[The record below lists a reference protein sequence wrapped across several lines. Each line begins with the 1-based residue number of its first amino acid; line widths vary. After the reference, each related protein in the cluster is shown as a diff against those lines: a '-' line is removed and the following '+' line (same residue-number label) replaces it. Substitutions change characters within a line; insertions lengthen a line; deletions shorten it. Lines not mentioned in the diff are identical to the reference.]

1 MVRKKWNLR
10 HVTPTSGLFYYYG
23 TMATVTELFH
33 PDIADVAL
41 TDVLFALSDPARLEV
56 VRELA
61 DGPLSM
67 AECGAT
73 HPELPKSTKS
83 HLMKVLREAGIVRNE
98 ADGRRRLLSLRKD
111 ELDAAFPGL
120 LDSVLG
126 TSKG

>member
-1 MVRKKWNLR
+1 
-10 HVTPTSGLFYYYG
+10 
-23 TMATVTELFH
+23 MATIAPLPH
-33 PDIADVAL
+33 PSIEDVAL
-41 TDVLFALSDPARLEV
+41 TDVLFALSDPARLEI

-61 DGPLSM
+61 DGPLGM

-73 HPELPKSTKS
+73 NPDLPKSTKS

-98 ADGRRRLLSLRKD
+98 PDGRRRVVTLRRD

-126 TSKG
+126 ARD